1 MDSVR
6 RADRQWSLGAQG
18 MKSVPQFKRD
28 GAWLWIEAAYAI
40 LVEEGHRG
48 LTIERLTTVTG
59 KTRGSFY
66 HHFGSADGFTARL
79 LDDWREQHTERIARI
94 AATDLEPSNRRAL
107 VHREAVR
114 LDARIDIAIRR
125 WAGADDKVLAACQG
139 VDRRRMDVLVR
150 DIVALAEAKGRVLPP
165 VEVEMLA
172 RLEYAAF
179 IGGQMLAPD
188 GKLDALPDIG
198 ALYDRMLNAFLE
210 RR

>member
-1 MDSVR
+1 ME
-6 RADRQWSLGAQG
+6 
-18 MKSVPQFKRD
+18 SVPQFKGD
-28 GAWLWIEAAYAI
+28 GAWLWVEAAYAI

-79 LDDWREQHTERIARI
+79 LDDWREQHTERIARL

-107 VHREAVR
+107 VHREAIR

-125 WAGADDKVLAACQG
+125 WAGADEKVLAACQG

-179 IGGQMLAPD
+179 IGGQMLASD

-198 ALYDRMLNAFLE
+198 ALYDRMLDAFLE